1 MICCIVWVFG
11 LSLSL
16 YWNIDCMTYLQHR
29 DRVASTMHR
38 QSTIDG
44 LKKFNA
50 RRKLKVAINVMVSSA
65 LLSTIQFFMSNFE
78 MVDSIKAFA

>member
-1 MICCIVWVFG
+1 MMLTINPAKRITATEALKHPWI
-11 LSLSL
+11 S
-16 YWNIDCMTYLQHR
+16 HR

-50 RRKLKVAINVMVSSA
+50 RRKLKGAILTTVAAKRLESLASFTGQPGTN
-65 LLSTIQFFMSNFE
+65 L
-78 MVDSIKAFA
+78 

>member
-1 MICCIVWVFG
+1 MMLTINPAKRITATEALKHPWI
-11 LSLSL
+11 S
-16 YWNIDCMTYLQHR
+16 HR

-50 RRKLKVAINVMVSSA
+50 RRKLKVGINMLVA
-65 LLSTIQFFMSNFE
+65 LSVIHSPVLMLTTILQGHDISNL
-78 MVDSIKAFA
+78 